1 MKQVFAMTVVQTLFL
16 FLLLAAS
23 GQAQAQGT
31 VYRCGNEYTNAVK
44 DAKEAQARGCK
55 LVEGGNVTI
64 IQAPR
69 PPANSGGASQA
80 PVRAPTSA
88 GAPDSPEQRA
98 RESDTRM
105 ILESELKKAEA
116 RQADL
121 LREYNNGEPE
131 KMGSEARNYQKYL
144 DRVADLKASIARN
157 DSDIAGIK
165 RELAR
170 LPPAR

>member
-1 MKQVFAMTVVQTLFL
+1 MKHVCIPILTAM
-16 FLLLAAS
+16 LAAMAPP
-23 GQAQAQGT
+23 AQAQGT
-31 VYRCGNEYTNAVK
+31 VYRCGNEYTNNVR
-44 DAKEAQARGCK
+44 DAKDAQARGCK

-69 PPANSGGASQA
+69 QGGNAGGGGSSAAPA
-80 PVRAPTSA
+80 VRAPTA
-88 GAPDSPEQRA
+88 APAPSDNAEQRA

-105 ILESELKKAEA
+105 ILESELRKAEA

-170 LPPAR
+170 LPSR

>member
-1 MKQVFAMTVVQTLFL
+1 MKQVFAMTVVQTL

-69 PPANSGGASQA
+69 PPANSAGASQA
-80 PVRAPTSA
+80 PCVR
-88 GAPDSPEQRA
+88 
-98 RESDTRM
+98 
-105 ILESELKKAEA
+105 
-116 RQADL
+116 
-121 LREYNNGEPE
+121 
-131 KMGSEARNYQKYL
+131 
-144 DRVADLKASIARN
+144 
-157 DSDIAGIK
+157 
-165 RELAR
+165 
-170 LPPAR
+170 PPAPARPTAPSSAPARATPA

>member
-1 MKQVFAMTVVQTLFL
+1 MKLVFAMTLVPTLVL
-16 FLLLAAS
+16 MLGVSAE
-23 GQAQAQGT
+23 AQGN
-31 VYRCGNEYTNAVK
+31 VYRCGNEYTNSVK
-44 DAKEAQARGCK
+44 DAKEAQTRGCK

-64 IQAPR
+64 IQSPR
-69 PPANSGGASQA
+69 PAPNSNGGNQA

-88 GAPDSPEQRA
+88 GAPDSADQRA

-131 KMGSEARNYQKYL
+131 KMGSESRNYQKYL

-170 LPPAR
+170 LPAAR